1 MAYST
6 PSDVRRFAPVDES
19 VISDAEIDEYISDA
33 DAQIDQEIGSFAG
46 SVPRRIKR
54 LSALLA
60 AKDILNRLDV
70 AVSFTAG
77 EFSETQN
84 KEELTAILDG
94 EIEKIYRHYQT
105 GLKRV

>member
-6 PSDVRRFAPVDES
+6 PPDVRRFAPVDES
-19 VISDAEIDEYISDA
+19 IIPDAEIDEYISDA
-33 DAQIDQEIGSFAG
+33 DTQIDQEIGSFTG

-60 AKDILNRLDV
+60 AKDILNRLDI

-84 KEELTAILDG
+84 KEELIAILDR

>member
-19 VISDAEIDEYISDA
+19 VISDTEIDEYISDA
-33 DAQIDQEIGSFAG
+33 DAQIDQEIGSFPG

-60 AKDILNRLDV
+60 AKDILNRPDI

-84 KEELTAILDG
+84 KEELTATLDR